1 MKFIVWMI
9 LGVLFFILE
18 LVTPGIFFFT
28 SLSIGFFMAG
38 LSTFFIRDIFVQWL
52 IFLFFSVLSIFLIKL
67 IMRKNGKPPV
77 RLANTDALK
86 GKTGIVLLDI
96 VPSLN
101 QGLVRVEGEEWKAVS
116 DVEIKKGE
124 TVRVLDIEG
133 VHLTVKKA

>member
-38 LSTFFIRDIFVQWL
+38 LSTFFIRDIFVQWF

-67 IMRKNGKPPV
+67 IMRKNGKPPA